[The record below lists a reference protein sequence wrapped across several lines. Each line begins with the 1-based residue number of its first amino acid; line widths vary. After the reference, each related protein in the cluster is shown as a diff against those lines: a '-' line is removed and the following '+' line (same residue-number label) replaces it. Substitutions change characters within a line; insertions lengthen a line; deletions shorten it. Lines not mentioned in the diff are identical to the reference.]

1 MIHCRKYAKILQNRR
16 ATPEPWKDA
25 FKEALRPRQKK
36 FIIKNMKQQTN
47 IHQHLPGP
55 IAILRETFEIY
66 KTKWRELAVCFLA
79 SFVSLFL
86 VLFMSAFAIHSLNI
100 FANAGL
106 FASAAVIFI
115 MLAAFAIAFLWPQVL
130 ISIILKDRQ
139 DKTDIAKISA
149 RAKSKIIPYIAAIA
163 ILMPIFFMGLFFYA
177 LPLLFFWIWFLF
189 AGNIAT
195 LEKEKGAAAIAKSRS
210 YARGYFWEIF
220 LRASFAVLLLM
231 AGAMVMEITA
241 SVLPANF
248 RSIVSGTATL
258 FFLLPLFSIYNYLI
272 FEKIKRIKGELP
284 SPTNLIF
291 VKTLFALGIVL
302 IALHIYFAP
311 QIKEQFDLEILK
323 YQVETGQELPPL
335 PI

>member
-1 MIHCRKYAKILQNRR
+1 
-16 ATPEPWKDA
+16 
-25 FKEALRPRQKK
+25 
-36 FIIKNMKQQTN
+36 MKPQTN

-55 IAILRETFEIY
+55 TAILRETFEIY

-86 VLFMSAFAIHSLNI
+86 VLFTAAFATHSLDI

-106 FASAAVIFI
+106 FADAAGIFTI
-115 MLAAFAIAFLWPQVL
+115 FAALAIAFLWPQVL

-149 RAKSKIIPYIAAIA
+149 RAKSKIVPYIATIA
-163 ILMPIFFMGLFFYA
+163 VLMPIFFMGLFFYA
-177 LPLLFFWIWFLF
+177 LPLLFFWVWFLF

-195 LEKEKGAAAIAKSRS
+195 FEKEKGAAAIAKSRG
-210 YARGYFWEIF
+210 YTRGYFWEIF
-220 LRASFAVLLLM
+220 LRASFAILLLM
-231 AGAMVMEITA
+231 AGAMIVEMIA

-248 RSIVSGTATL
+248 RSIVSGAAIL

-272 FEKIKRIKGELP
+272 FEKTKRIKGELP

-302 IALHIYFAP
+302 IALHIFFAP

-323 YQVETGQELPPL
+323 YQLETGQELPSL